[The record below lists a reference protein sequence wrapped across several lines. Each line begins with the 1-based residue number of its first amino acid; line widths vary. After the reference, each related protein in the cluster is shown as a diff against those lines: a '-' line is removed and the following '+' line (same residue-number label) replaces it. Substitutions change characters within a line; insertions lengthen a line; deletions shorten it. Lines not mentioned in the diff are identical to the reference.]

1 MTNLQTH
8 KPRYLL
14 YYLLFQLIIYHY
26 FSCLSFINLQIL
38 LFQEKKD
45 LDILYKILIEAKKDA
60 DKSKEEAH
68 AELLKCKKLEAEAAE
83 AINRV
88 GLHLI
93 LFL

>member
-1 MTNLQTH
+1 MTNPQTH

-14 YYLLFQLIIYHY
+14 YYLLFQWIIFHY
-26 FSCLSFINLQIL
+26 FSCRSFINLQI

-45 LDILYKILIEAKKDA
+45 LDILYKILIEAKRDA

-88 GLHLI
+88 GLHSIML
-93 LFL
+93 L